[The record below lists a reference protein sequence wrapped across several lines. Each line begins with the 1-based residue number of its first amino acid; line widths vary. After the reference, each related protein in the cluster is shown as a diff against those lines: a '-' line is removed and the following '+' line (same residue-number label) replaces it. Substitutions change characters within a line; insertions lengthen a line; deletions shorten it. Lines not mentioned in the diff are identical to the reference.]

1 MYHGTC
7 INKIQSDNEIIC
19 NAIFN
24 REDSMK
30 NHVTFPFKKDG
41 RQFDFLTTPG
51 FSLIDN
57 NLQLVS
63 GTNQVR

>member
-1 MYHGTC
+1 MVLG

-24 REDSMK
+24 RKDSIK
-30 NHVTFPFKKDG
+30 NHVTFLYKKND
-41 RQFDFLTTPG
+41 RHFDSLTTPG

-57 NLQLVS
+57 NMRLVE
-63 GTNQVR
+63 